1 MKQRKNK
8 NRKQNFDNYIITTTE
23 YEQEYP
29 VDVFPIKKQ
38 NDRPRPIKARTI
50 SEAVKK
56 YKKLQSRSWV
66 SGESGEFNLNTNTN
80 SATAYLSGKSG
91 RWTDEDWNK
100 HIELHKIHV
109 DLVQLFQADYNLVAK
124 PSYYVEEIKI
134 VKINKVENQV
144 MKSNYIKSNSKL
156 AKWIH
161 KRFVKYA
168 DQLGV
173 SVPTY
178 YINRRDIIERMGQ
191 YAVAK
196 TSDCTCIGRCWYG
209 SEIIWIDVNYH
220 DKRWGNDQKEFRKN
234 LDNTIAND
242 MVHIRFNRESDPQ
255 HVKHDG
261 SKQRR
266 EFDRRVNQVVRGKR
280 YD

>member
-38 NDRPRPIKARTI
+38 NDRIQLIKARTI

-56 YKKLQSRSWV
+56 YQKSQKQSWISQ
-66 SGESGEFNLNTNTN
+66 FNFENNTKSTI
-80 SATAYLSGKSG
+80 AYSSGKSG

-100 HIELHKIHV
+100 HVELHQIHV
-109 DLVQLFQADYNLVAK
+109 ELVQLFQSNYNFVTK

-144 MKSNYIKSNSKL
+144 MKSDYIKSNSKL

-161 KRFVKYA
+161 SRFVKYA
-168 DQLGV
+168 EQLGV

-178 YINRRDIIERMGQ
+178 YINRKDIVEKMGE
-191 YAVAK
+191 YAIAK

-209 SEIIWIDVNYH
+209 SKIIWIDVNYH
-220 DKRWGNDQKEFRKN
+220 DKKWGKDQKEFRKN
-234 LDNTIAND
+234 LNDTIAHE
-242 MVHIRFNRESDPQ
+242 MVHLRFHRESDPE

-266 EFDRRVNQVVRGKR
+266 AFDRRVNQVVRGKR